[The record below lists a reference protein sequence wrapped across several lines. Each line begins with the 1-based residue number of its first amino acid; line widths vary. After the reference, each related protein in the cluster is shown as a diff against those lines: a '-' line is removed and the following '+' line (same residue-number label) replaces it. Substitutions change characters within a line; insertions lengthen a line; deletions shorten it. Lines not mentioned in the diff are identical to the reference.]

1 MKRKLHIIDYELFH
15 YKNGQIV
22 PGLHEKLIGNVSGL
36 SGNVSGIRGDVS
48 GLRGD
53 VSGLSGDVS
62 GLSGN
67 VDDCEISPNDR
78 KAGID
83 IQELVIDKARGK
95 T

>member
-36 SGNVSGIRGDVS
+36 SGNVSGI
-48 GLRGD
+48 
-53 VSGLSGDVS
+53 SGDVS